1 LLGFCGGKFIESN
14 RSNSYVYEEIS
25 LAITYICVLKYFM
38 MKIFISHSSKNS
50 KFGQAIVDLLLSV
63 GVSSNQIIFTSN
75 DAFGIPNGKN
85 IFNWLKER
93 ITEKPHVIY
102 LLSPEYYSSIAC
114 LNEMGA
120 AWIIENQHTIIFTPQ
135 FNPSSPEFQNG
146 ALDPREMGFKIN
158 NVDRITEFVESLK
171 QYNTISSNPVLINQK
186 IRKFI
191 EDVNNIESQNIINS
205 TTNRSRDLNISDIE
219 KLESNLIEEPLKKSV
234 VLKTES
240 NQVNKFLKD
249 LQEDKLKD
257 EEILLLHYV
266 IDTARY
272 KLGVGWKST
281 GEIENIRVW
290 EDVNSL
296 NSKLSTSYD
305 DIMRRYEFK
314 KLTEVSEFT
323 SSGNPREVILI
334 PDLRELL
341 LDLPTDTL
349 SQITKVADKNPKIIS
364 SSSRNFGW
372 VEDEE
377 GEKEDLPF

>member
-1 LLGFCGGKFIESN
+1 
-14 RSNSYVYEEIS
+14 
-25 LAITYICVLKYFM
+25 M

-135 FNPSSPEFQNG
+135 FNSSSPEFQNG

-171 QYNTISSNPVLINQK
+171 QYYSISTNPVLINQK

-191 EDVNNIESQNIINS
+191 EDVNNIESQNIIKPI
-205 TTNRSRDLNISDIE
+205 TNRSRDVNISDKE
-219 KLESNLIEEPLKKSV
+219 KLESKLIKEPLKKSV
-234 VLKTES
+234 ELKTES
-240 NQVNKFLKD
+240 NQVNKFFKD

-266 IDTARY
+266 NDTARY

-281 GEIENIRVW
+281 GEIENIKVW

-305 DIMRRYEFK
+305 DIMRRYDFK

-341 LDLPTDTL
+341 LDLPTDIL
-349 SQITKVADKNPKIIS
+349 SQIKKVADRNPKIIS
-364 SSSRNFGW
+364 SPSRNFGW
-372 VEDEE
+372 VEEE
-377 GEKEDLPF
+377 EEEEEDLPF

>member
-1 LLGFCGGKFIESN
+1 
-14 RSNSYVYEEIS
+14 
-25 LAITYICVLKYFM
+25 

-50 KFGQAIVDLLLSV
+50 KLGQAIVDLLLSV

-75 DAFGIPNGKN
+75 DAFGIPTGEN
-85 IFNWLKER
+85 IFKWLKER

-102 LLSPEYYSSIAC
+102 LLSPEYYSSVAC

-120 AWIIENQHTIIFTPQ
+120 AWIVENKHTIIFTPQ
-135 FNPSSPEFQNG
+135 FKPSSPEFQNG

-158 NVDRITEFVESLK
+158 NIDRITEFIESLK
-171 QYNTISSNPVLINQK
+171 EYYSISNNTVFINQK

-191 EDVNNIESQNIINS
+191 EDINDIESQNVSKPISIS
-205 TTNRSRDLNISDIE
+205 TKDKTISNKE
-219 KLESNLIEEPLKKSV
+219 KPESKLVVEPLKKIV
-234 VLKTES
+234 EIKTES

-266 IDTARY
+266 NDTARY

-305 DIMRRYEFK
+305 DIMRRYDFK

-323 SSGNPREVILI
+323 GGGNPREVIVI

-341 LDLPTDTL
+341 LDLPADIL
-349 SQITKVADKNPKIIS
+349 SQIKKVADRNPKLIS
-364 SSSRNFGW
+364 SPSRNFGW
-372 VEDEE
+372 VEQEE
-377 GEKEDLPF
+377 EEEEDLPF